1 MHGETRRK
9 ASLEKN
15 YRVHLFSVFL
25 RFSPFLRVKG
35 NSVTTSLTKCR
46 EGFDMRKAIVT
57 VLCAVTFVTG
67 SPKLFAQMGVSNA
80 RSLAMGGAYLAVA
93 NGVEA
98 PRWNPANLGLHNRPG
113 FSMNLISFGAA
124 FSNNSFSKN
133 DYDLY
138 NGAFLTPQM
147 KSDILGKIPDEGL
160 SFDVDTEVDALA
172 FSWKNFALSISAES
186 SAKMNLSRTFVDI
199 ALNGNQLDKVYDFSD
214 SGGEAIAVSTVGL
227 SYGRALYVPLFS
239 DFAVGATFKY
249 VIGLGHAEVID
260 AYGVMGTTFDGAYGD
275 ARAKVRHATGGRG
288 VAADIGA
295 AAMVS
300 NKLTIGLTIRNFISS
315 VKWNK
320 EVKIQE
326 YGVTADSLTVDS
338 IDEFS
343 ADSLI
348 DDYDLEL
355 DGDSFSKSLP
365 AELRLGGAYRSG
377 RLLLSADYV
386 QGFKNRPGVS
396 SKPQLALGAE
406 FHLIG
411 FLPLRAGIALGGSHG
426 ASSGAGFGLRI
437 GTFEMNFAAGSW
449 GAILPKSAG
458 GIGVGFGIRVGI

>member
-1 MHGETRRK
+1 MNK
-9 ASLEKN
+9 S
-15 YRVHLFSVFL
+15 
-25 RFSPFLRVKG
+25 
-35 NSVTTSLTKCR
+35 R
-46 EGFDMRKAIVT
+46 EGFNMKKVFVVT
-57 VLCAVTFVTG
+57 LCAFLFVMK
-67 SPKLFAQMGVSNA
+67 SQQLYAQMGVSNA
-80 RSLAMGGAYLAVA
+80 RSLSMGGAYLAVA
-93 NGVEA
+93 NGAEA
-98 PRWNPANLGLHNRPG
+98 PRWNPANLGLHDRPN

-147 KSDILGKIPDEGL
+147 KSDILNKIPDEGL
-160 SFDVDTEVDALA
+160 RFDVDSEIDALA
-172 FSWKNFALSISAES
+172 FSWKNFALAISAES
-186 SAKMNLSRTFVDI
+186 SAKMNLSRTFVDV

-214 SGGEAIAVSTVGL
+214 SGGEAFAVSTIGL
-227 SYGRALYVPLFS
+227 SYGRALYVPMFR

-260 AYGVMGTTFDGAYGD
+260 AYGVMGTTYDGAYGD
-275 ARAKVRHATGGRG
+275 ARAKVRHAAGGRG
-288 VAADIGA
+288 IAADFGA
-295 AAMVS
+295 AAIVS
-300 NKLTIGLTIRNFISS
+300 DELTIGLTIRNLISS

-348 DDYDLEL
+348 DDYDREL

-377 RLLLSADYV
+377 KVLLSADYV

-396 SKPQLALGAE
+396 TKPQLALGAE
-406 FHLIG
+406 FRLIG

-458 GIGVGFGIRVGI
+458 GIGVGFGIRISI

>member
-1 MHGETRRK
+1 MKKTIFCLIC
-9 ASLEKN
+9 AA
-15 YRVHLFSVFL
+15 
-25 RFSPFLRVKG
+25 PFLM
-35 NSVTTSLTKCR
+35 SLQN
-46 EGFDMRKAIVT
+46 V
-57 VLCAVTFVTG
+57 
-67 SPKLFAQMGVSNA
+67 FAQMGVSNA

-98 PRWNPANLGLHNRPG
+98 PRWNPANLGLHDRPN

-138 NGAFLTPQM
+138 NGASLTPQM
-147 KSDILGKIPDEGL
+147 KADILNKIPDDGL
-160 SFDVDTEVDALA
+160 RFDVDSEVDALA
-172 FSWKNFALSISAES
+172 FSWKNFALAISAES
-186 SAKMNLSRTFVDI
+186 SAKMNLSRTFVDV

-214 SGGEAIAVSTVGL
+214 SGGEAFAVSTVGL
-227 SYGRALYVPLFS
+227 SYGKALYVPLFR

-249 VIGLGHAEVID
+249 VIGLAHAEVID

-275 ARAKVRHATGGRG
+275 ARAKVRHATGGSG
-288 VAADIGA
+288 LVADFGA
-295 AAMVS
+295 AAMVGD
-300 NKLTIGLTIRNFISS
+300 KLTIGLTIRNLISS

-348 DDYDLEL
+348 DDYDREL
-355 DGDSFSKSLP
+355 DGDSFSKNLP

-396 SKPQLALGAE
+396 TKPQLALGAE
-406 FHLIG
+406 FRLIG

-426 ASSGAGFGLRI
+426 ASSGAGFGLRS